1 MQTIN
6 VYQFSELNKE
16 AQQEAIEYMRDNIE
30 DLLIGHDWHSPIIEG
45 IHEDLGA
52 IGIDGID
59 VQYSGFWSQGDGLSF
74 EGEVYDTEGLI
85 DTIKSHLKKQGI
97 NVAWLKKQD
106 FGIRFDRGTSRYFH
120 ENTVHVT
127 VFTDNY
133 SNPKLEQNLDKIEAA
148 VNEWRLEKCYEFYN
162 RLETYYNE
170 ITSEESIISELED
183 NDSLL
188 WLENGKKFK
197 K

>member
-6 VYQFSELNKE
+6 VYQFSELSKE
-16 AQQEAIEYMRDNIE
+16 AQQKAIEYMGDNI
-30 DLLIGHDWHSPIIEG
+30 DRLIGHDWHDPIIEG

-52 IGIDGID
+52 IGIDAID

-74 EGEVYDTEGLI
+74 EGEVYDNESFI
-85 DTIKSHLKKQGI
+85 DSIKSHLKKHG
-97 NVAWLKKQD
+97 VSSAWLKKQD
-106 FGIRFDRGTSRYFH
+106 FGIRFDRGTLRYVH
-120 ENTVHVT
+120 ENTVYVT
-127 VFTDNY
+127 VFTDDY
-133 SNPKLEQNLDKIEAA
+133 SNPKLEQNLNKIEAA

-170 ITSEESIISELED
+170 STSEKSIIAELED

-188 WLENGKKFK
+188 WLENGEKFK